1 MTVVQVQI
9 YSEMS
14 LQNCWS
20 VQMMPLLNISFCVFS
35 QELLHLHHQTHRR
48 YLQSFLFCLRLPSR
62 MSPKSCSHALSAGSS
77 SHLKAT

>member
-1 MTVVQVQI
+1 MCSVLILHTLYFTIKAVTVVQVQI

-48 YLQSFLFCLRLPSR
+48 
-62 MSPKSCSHALSAGSS
+62 
-77 SHLKAT
+77 